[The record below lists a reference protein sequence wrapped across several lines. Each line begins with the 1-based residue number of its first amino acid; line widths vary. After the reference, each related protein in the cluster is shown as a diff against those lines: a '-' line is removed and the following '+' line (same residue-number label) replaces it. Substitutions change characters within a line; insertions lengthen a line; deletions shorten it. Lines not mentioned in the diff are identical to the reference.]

1 MILVRKYKILANNEI
16 AIIEH
21 GSFEGLINLKK
32 LNLANNKIAII
43 EHGSF
48 DGLTNV
54 EKFDLRNNTDMMC
67 GCQLPAMSNY
77 IKSTYKRTVTIL
89 GKCHTNLGSKDKL
102 ISIMEYSQ
110 CKGKTLFQK
119 NLQCQTC
126 SGMTCDYLEMRSCP
140 GLLPLCQYGLSVDG
154 STLKFQ
160 RSCSTYNNCLEAFRN
175 NSLTCKNWSNGTAC
189 VACCRDNLCN
199 KNDFPGWTHS
209 FELHLIYTVDA
220 YSTFKKLTENE
231 KTTENVS
238 RAVEHELLTLTGVF
252 KVEYCSSEKSSV
264 VFTLYC
270 TVLIGSTKDRVL
282 QNIYKILNTSQTLR
296 NSGMKQVKVN
306 SKSEMFCNEDTSTN
320 NGAFKWPMTKV
331 GTNATI
337 RCHANVATRH
347 CSSRTSPYMTSRK
360 CSPFTG
366 VWQEPDMSQCNNTE
380 WITRELKNIT
390 IKGIDEE
397 NFELVSTNFLN
408 ISEKSVYFKKEDVD
422 LVVEVLEKMV
432 PLTWN
437 VSVNITLNNV
447 LPSINNMINT
457 PEKILGG
464 EPSKRIVNRML
475 DIIETI
481 PEQIPLGEQSV
492 TALYSNL
499 GIGAAKVEKDTFNGL
514 TYAVSYGT
522 NETEVR
528 TDIHQDSDLQV
539 DDTMDFISLP
549 KSLLKHM
556 NCEELLNLSRISMVC
571 LLDDKLYRVQHKS
584 NTKANTKINS
594 HIFAVN
600 IPNVHEPVTNLDE
613 PIRISLHVTDPNA
626 INPQCVYWDESS
638 EHWSTKGCNM
648 SRYVPGKKVFCS
660 CNHLTSFAILMD
672 VYQNVKNSQLLSILS
687 NIGSGISFVCLILTV
702 IIHVYSKTLWKVMAS
717 KILVNLCISLAATY
731 LTFLAGFKAY
741 STEITAVCKAVA
753 ALLHYFLL
761 TSFIWMAV
769 EALHIF
775 LGVVVVFNTYQPSFI
790 KKCSILVWGIP
801 VVIVI
806 ITLAINNTNNYIK
819 SEQACWLSSTAFYA
833 ALLAPV
839 ALILLFNITMFSLVM
854 RSLNSMQNDKK
865 FEHKPKKVRVFGIVG
880 LCFLLGF
887 PWLLPFF
894 GFGEAAEVFHLLF
907 TIFTPLQGMFIFLC
921 YCIYKKD
928 TRDVICLF
936 VCKRKTWELWE
947 DPKNIKVSPSTS
959 NEKGD
964 KTAET
969 DL

>member
-1 MILVRKYKILANNEI
+1 
-16 AIIEH
+16 
-21 GSFEGLINLKK
+21 
-32 LNLANNKIAII
+32 
-43 EHGSF
+43 
-48 DGLTNV
+48 
-54 EKFDLRNNTDMMC
+54 
-67 GCQLPAMSNY
+67 MSNY
-77 IKSTYKRTVTIL
+77 IKSTYNRTVRIL

-102 ISIMEYSQ
+102 IPIMEYSQ
-110 CKGKTLFQK
+110 CKGKTLLRK

-126 SGMTCDYLEMRSCP
+126 SGMICDHSQMRSCP
-140 GLLPLCQYGLSVDG
+140 GLLPLCQYGLSVNG

-160 RSCSTYNNCLEAFRN
+160 RSCSTYDNCREAIGN

-189 VACCRDNLCN
+189 VDCCSDNLCN

-209 FELHLIYTVDA
+209 FELHLICTVNA

-264 VFTLYC
+264 VFTIYC

-306 SKSEMFCNEDTSTN
+306 SKGEMFCNEDTSTN
-320 NGAFKWPMTKV
+320 NGTFKWPMTKV

-390 IKGIDEE
+390 KGIDEE
-397 NFELVSTNFLN
+397 NFELVSTKLLN
-408 ISEKSVYFKKEDVD
+408 ISEKSVYFTGEDID
-422 LVVEVLEKMV
+422 LAVVVLEKMV
-432 PLTWN
+432 PLISN

-447 LPSINNMINT
+447 FPSINNMINT

-499 GIGAAKVEKDTFNGL
+499 GIGAAKAEKGTFNGL

-522 NETEVR
+522 NETEAR

-549 KSLLKHM
+549 KSLLRHM
-556 NCEELLNLSRISMVC
+556 KDEELVNLSRISMVS

-600 IPNVHEPVTNLDE
+600 IPNVHAPVTNLDE

-626 INPQCVYWDESS
+626 INPQCVYWNESS
-638 EHWSTKGCNM
+638 KHWATKGCNM
-648 SRYVPGKKVFCS
+648 SCYVPGKNVSCS
-660 CNHLTSFAILMD
+660 CNHLTSFAILMN
-672 VYQNVKNSQLLSILS
+672 VYQNEGALKNIQLLSILS

-702 IIHVYSKTLWKVMAS
+702 IIHVYFKTLWKVMAS

-731 LTFLAGFKAY
+731 LIFLAGFKAY
-741 STEITAVCKAVA
+741 STEITAVCKAAA

-775 LGVVVVFNTYQPSFI
+775 LGVVVVFNIYQSSFI
-790 KKCSILVWGIP
+790 KKCSIFVWGIP
-801 VVIVI
+801 AVIVI
-806 ITLAINNTNNYIK
+806 ITLAINNTNNYIIM
-819 SEQACWLSSTAFYA
+819 EQACWLSSTAFYA
-833 ALLAPV
+833 AFLAPV

-865 FEHKPKKVRVFGIVG
+865 FEHKPKKIRVFGVVG

-928 TRDVICLF
+928 ARDAIYPYL
-936 VCKRKTWELWE
+936 CKRNKV
-947 DPKNIKVSPSTS
+947 DRKQAMKDIKSPSTS
-959 NEKGD
+959 KEKRN